1 MPTNSALKDSLPS
14 LARVCALACCCA
26 LLAACASKMAR
37 EGGRA
42 GNTTRP
48 GGYYADDGPG
58 ANPPPNL
65 AQLADAMPRWEPLH
79 RFANRPYTVL
89 GRDYVPATELRPY
102 RERGVASWYGRKFH
116 NQRTSI
122 GETYDMYAMTAAH
135 PTLPLPSYARVTHVA
150 SGRSVVVRV
159 NDRGPFLQGRIMDLS
174 YAAAW
179 KLGFVNQGSAQV
191 EVEALLPDSMSIL
204 AARTAAPSPIAVIEP
219 TPAAAQADAEMPVR
233 IEGGQF
239 FLQLGAFTSLD
250 NAENFLA
257 LMEFQVSGSGNGAGE
272 FVYTPRVRARDNMFR
287 VELGPFASR
296 DSVQRAAN
304 DLKTR
309 IGLVTST
316 SAH

>member
-1 MPTNSALKDSLPS
+1 M
-14 LARVCALACCCA
+14 
-26 LLAACASKMAR
+26 LAACAAKTAR
-37 EGGRA
+37 DQGPARA
-42 GNTTRP
+42 TGPARP

-58 ANPPPNL
+58 ANPPAGL
-65 AQLADAMPRWEPLH
+65 EQLADATPRWEPLH

-102 RERGVASWYGRKFH
+102 RERGIASWYGRKFH
-116 NQRTSI
+116 NQRTST

-135 PTLPLPSYARVTHVA
+135 PTLPLPSYARVTHLQ
-150 SGRSVVVRV
+150 SGRSIVVRI

-174 YAAAW
+174 YGAAW

-191 EVEALLPDSMSIL
+191 EVEALLPGSMNIL
-204 AARTAAPSPIAVIEP
+204 AARTAPPAAAVIEP
-219 TPAAAQADAEMPVR
+219 PAAASPADAGLPVR

-239 FLQLGAFTSLD
+239 FLQLGGFTSLE
-250 NAENFLA
+250 NAENFLS
-257 LMEFQVSGSGNGAGE
+257 LMEFQLSGSGNAGGE

-296 DSVQRAAN
+296 DALQRAAN

-309 IGLVTST
+309 IGLVTSNT
-316 SAH
+316 PH